1 MTEGNVTSQLF
12 RFSVPIVLGNIFQQ
26 LYNTADAM
34 IVGKMIGNNAFAAVS
49 VANPIMSV
57 VLFFLV
63 GLSMGVGILLAQWY
77 GAQDIKMFK
86 VQYSTALIAG
96 CVFTVAASLLCI
108 VCSRWMLL
116 AANTPAEI
124 MEDTNWYL
132 RIVFLLPVQLS
143 GGGAPRHRGFP
154 QRLFVSG
161 HFVGGQCDPGYR
173 VYPVYASGSSRGGGG
188 DSHFPGVIFHI
199 MCDLYL

>member
-77 GAQDIKMFK
+77 GAQDIKMLK
-86 VQYSTALIAG
+86 VQ
-96 CVFTVAASLLCI
+96 
-108 VCSRWMLL
+108 
-116 AANTPAEI
+116 
-124 MEDTNWYL
+124 
-132 RIVFLLPVQLS
+132 
-143 GGGAPRHRGFP
+143 
-154 QRLFVSG
+154 
-161 HFVGGQCDPGYR
+161 
-173 VYPVYASGSSRGGGG
+173 
-188 DSHFPGVIFHI
+188 
-199 MCDLYL
+199 

>member
-1 MTEGNVTSQLF
+1 
-12 RFSVPIVLGNIFQQ
+12 
-26 LYNTADAM
+26 M

-132 RIVFLLPVQLS
+132 RIIFAGLFSPSCTIIWRRRSAPS
-143 GGGAPRHRGFP
+143 GIPAAPFCFWSFRR
-154 QRLFVSG
+154 
-161 HFVGGQCDPGYR
+161 
-173 VYPVYASGSSRGGGG
+173 
-188 DSHFPGVIFHI
+188 
-199 MCDLYL
+199 

>member
-1 MTEGNVTSQLF
+1 MERRDEMEHSMTEGNVTSQLF

-132 RIVFLLPVQLS
+132 RIIFAGLFFSFLYNKPARKTDSRVVWPKGLFMRKVR
-143 GGGAPRHRGFP
+143 AP
-154 QRLFVSG
+154 
-161 HFVGGQCDPGYR
+161 
-173 VYPVYASGSSRGGGG
+173 
-188 DSHFPGVIFHI
+188 
-199 MCDLYL
+199 